1 MASRLMRTLV
11 GGAVAVGVMATLAA
25 PASAERVGNQGCT
38 PGYWKNHTERWD
50 EGADFGAKEPEPYR
64 PGMTLSVAFMRG
76 GQSAFNGANAAV
88 APLGSSTMIQAL
100 NFNGGNGLD
109 GAARIL
115 LRAATAAWLNAAHEG
130 VAYSL
135 RRADIFPQLKA
146 ALASGNRQQM
156 LDLAAALDRANN
168 APGGCPM
175 N

>member
-1 MASRLMRTLV
+1 MASRLMRALV
-11 GGAVAVGVMATLAA
+11 GGAVAVGAMATLAA
-25 PASAERVGNQGCT
+25 PASAERIGNEGCT

-50 EGADFGAKEPEPYR
+50 QPSDYGDNERYT
-64 PGMTLSVAFMRG
+64 PGMRLSVAFMRG
-76 GQSAFNGANAAV
+76 GQSAFTGANAAV

-135 RRADIFPQLKA
+135 RRDDIFPLLKS

-156 LDLAAALDRANN
+156 LDLAARLDAANN
-168 APGGCPM
+168 APGGCRM